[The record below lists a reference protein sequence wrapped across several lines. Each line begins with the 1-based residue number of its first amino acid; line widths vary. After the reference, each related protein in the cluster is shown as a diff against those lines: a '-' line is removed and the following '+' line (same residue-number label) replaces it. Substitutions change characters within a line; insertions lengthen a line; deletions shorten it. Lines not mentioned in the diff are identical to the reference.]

1 MFLSTNG
8 FTLVRFQIIHIQPLK
23 FIRFA
28 LEYNLQL
35 ITFVTIYMV
44 QNVRLVT
51 RSSRF
56 LFSFNFNSYMYSRFT
71 PRFWFR
77 LFDGFDR
84 QYFIFRQHN
93 PMFIWIFSLSSSL
106 VSKRK
111 NNNCKRHLHRQSSNT
126 SAKTNSLLF
135 FQISFICYKEK
146 TIDEIRWYVPK
157 GMDWTKILTPHG
169 VC

>member
-56 LFSFNFNSYMYSRFT
+56 LFSFNFKVTDLASQSFTCLLALLSYILAQNLGKANNEFLLNSCIPF
-71 PRFWFR
+71 
-77 LFDGFDR
+77 
-84 QYFIFRQHN
+84 
-93 PMFIWIFSLSSSL
+93 
-106 VSKRK
+106 
-111 NNNCKRHLHRQSSNT
+111 
-126 SAKTNSLLF
+126 LF
-135 FQISFICYKEK
+135 FVYYFCRKTWQI
-146 TIDEIRWYVPK
+146 YVVF
-157 GMDWTKILTPHG
+157 HS
-169 VC
+169 

>member
-28 LEYNLQL
+28 LKYNLQL

-51 RSSRF
+51 HSSRF

-93 PMFIWIFSLSSSL
+93 PMFIWIFSMSSSL

-135 FQISFICYKEK
+135 FPNLVY
-146 TIDEIRWYVPK
+146 
-157 GMDWTKILTPHG
+157 LL
-169 VC
+169 